1 MIMNMNELDQRE
13 RGYID
18 EKFALKSVFFANDV
32 VLLSNSIEEI
42 KENIGLQII
51 TDTSKKFGLEIN
63 LEKSSIILFNMKEQL
78 DEL

>member
-18 EKFALKSVFFANDV
+18 EKFALKSVFFANNV

-42 KENIGLQII
+42 KEDIQII

-63 LEKSSIILFNMKEQL
+63 LEKSSILLFNMKEQL